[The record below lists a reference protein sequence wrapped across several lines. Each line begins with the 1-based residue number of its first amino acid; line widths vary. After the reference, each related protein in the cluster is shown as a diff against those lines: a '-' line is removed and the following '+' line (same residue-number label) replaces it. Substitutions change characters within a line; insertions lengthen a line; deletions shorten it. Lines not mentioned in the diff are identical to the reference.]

1 LSAQVS
7 VDILKVCTE
16 DLTSVPDGRNTTMTW
31 DAYNRRSPVL
41 REVLAVADRRR
52 DITVDEAFETVPEA
66 KNVFDDTTDLLL
78 DVQMRWFQRLN
89 GQMELQLTEGSDDP
103 EQTAIDA
110 WKAAAAAMPGA
121 RTLLDTNLRRP
132 EMAKALAHESRFMA
146 IAAGVPDEHPELEAR
161 GRFVVEKARD
171 TVVYD
176 QSGANQANSGLMARL
191 RHALAA

>member
-1 LSAQVS
+1 
-7 VDILKVCTE
+7 
-16 DLTSVPDGRNTTMTW
+16 MTW
-31 DAYNRRSPVL
+31 DAYNRRTPVL
-41 REVLAVADRRR
+41 REILAVADRRR
-52 DITVDEAFETVPEA
+52 DISVDEAFETVPEA
-66 KNVFDDTTDLLL
+66 KDVFNDTTDLLL
-78 DVQMRWFQRLN
+78 DVQMRWFQRLS

-110 WKAAAAAMPGA
+110 WQAAAAAMPGA

-171 TVVYD
+171 TVVFD
-176 QSGANQANSGLMARL
+176 PSSDGAASSGLMARL

>member
-1 LSAQVS
+1 
-7 VDILKVCTE
+7 
-16 DLTSVPDGRNTTMTW
+16 
-31 DAYNRRSPVL
+31 
-41 REVLAVADRRR
+41 VLAVADRRR
-52 DITVDEAFETVPEA
+52 DITVDEAFDIVPEA
-66 KNVFDDTTDLLL
+66 KTVFDDTTDLLL

-110 WKAAAAAMPGA
+110 WKAAAVAMPGA

-132 EMAKALAHESRFMA
+132 EMAKALAHENRFMA

-171 TVVYD
+171 TAVYD
-176 QSGANQANSGLMARL
+176 QSVANQANNGLMARL

>member
-1 LSAQVS
+1 
-7 VDILKVCTE
+7 
-16 DLTSVPDGRNTTMTW
+16 MTW
-31 DAYNRRSPVL
+31 DAYNRRTPVL

-52 DITVDEAFETVPEA
+52 DITVDELFETVPDA
-66 KNVFDDTTDLLL
+66 KHVFEDTTDLLL

-89 GQMELQLTEGSDDP
+89 GQMEIQLSEGSDDP
-103 EQTAIDA
+103 EETAINA
-110 WKAAAAAMPGA
+110 WKAAATGMAGGRA
-121 RTLLDTNLRRP
+121 LLDTNLRRP
-132 EMAKALAHESRFMA
+132 EMAKALAHEARFMA

-176 QSGANQANSGLMARL
+176 QSGGNEASSGLMARL

>member
-1 LSAQVS
+1 
-7 VDILKVCTE
+7 
-16 DLTSVPDGRNTTMTW
+16 MTW

-41 REVLAVADRRR
+41 REVLAIADRRR
-52 DITVDEAFETVPEA
+52 DITVDEAFDIVPEA
-66 KNVFDDTTDLLL
+66 DNVFDDTTDLLL

-89 GQMELQLTEGSDDP
+89 GQMELQLTEGSQDP
-103 EQTAIDA
+103 ETTALDA
-110 WKAAAAAMPGA
+110 WQAAAVAMPGA

-132 EMAKALAHESRFMA
+132 ELAKALAHESRFMA

-161 GRFVVEKARD
+161 GWFIVEKARD

-176 QSGANQANSGLMARL
+176 ESGDGEATNGLMARL

>member
-1 LSAQVS
+1 
-7 VDILKVCTE
+7 
-16 DLTSVPDGRNTTMTW
+16 MTW
-31 DAYNRRSPVL
+31 DAYNRRAPVL

-52 DITVDEAFETVPEA
+52 DITVDEAFEIVPETE
-66 KNVFDDTTDLLL
+66 NVFADTTDLLL

-89 GQMELQLTEGSDDP
+89 GQMELQLTEGAGDP

-110 WKAAAAAMPGA
+110 WRAAAVAMPGGRA
-121 RTLLDTNLRRP
+121 LLDTNLRRP
-132 EMAKALAHESRFMA
+132 ELAKALAHEHRFMA
-146 IAAGVPDEHPELEAR
+146 VAAGVPDEHPELEGR

-176 QSGANQANSGLMARL
+176 GSHEGDASSGLMARL

>member
-1 LSAQVS
+1 
-7 VDILKVCTE
+7 
-16 DLTSVPDGRNTTMTW
+16 MTW
-31 DAYNRRSPVL
+31 DAYNRRTPVL
-41 REVLAVADRRR
+41 REVLAIADRRR
-52 DITVDEAFETVPEA
+52 DITVDEAFEIVPEA
-66 KNVFDDTTDLLL
+66 ENVFDGTTDLLL

-89 GQMELQLTEGSDDP
+89 GQMERQLTEGSDDP
-103 EQTAIDA
+103 EKTAIDA
-110 WKAAAAAMPGA
+110 WKAAATAMPGA
-121 RTLLDTNLRRP
+121 RALLDTNLRRP

-176 QSGANQANSGLMARL
+176 QSGQAEATNGLMARL

>member
-1 LSAQVS
+1 
-7 VDILKVCTE
+7 
-16 DLTSVPDGRNTTMTW
+16 MTW
-31 DAYNRRSPVL
+31 DAYNRRTPVL
-41 REVLAVADRRR
+41 REVLSVADQRR
-52 DITVDEAFETVPEA
+52 DVTVDEAIEIVPEA
-66 KNVFDDTTDLLL
+66 KTVFDDTTDLLL
-78 DVQMRWFQRLN
+78 DVQMRWFQRLS

-110 WKAAAAAMPGA
+110 WKTAAAAMPGA

-132 EMAKALAHESRFMA
+132 ELAKAFAHENRFMA

-171 TVVYD
+171 AVVYD
-176 QSGANQANSGLMARL
+176 QSADDAANNGLMARL

>member
-1 LSAQVS
+1 
-7 VDILKVCTE
+7 
-16 DLTSVPDGRNTTMTW
+16 MTW
-31 DAYNRRSPVL
+31 DAYNRRTPVL
-41 REVLAVADRRR
+41 REVLAVADQRR
-52 DITVDEAFETVPEA
+52 DITVDEAFEIVPEA
-66 KNVFDDTTDLLL
+66 KTVFDDTTDLLL

-89 GQMELQLTEGSDDP
+89 GQLELHLTEGSDDP

-146 IAAGVPDEHPELEAR
+146 IAAGVPDQHPELDAR

-171 TVVYD
+171 SVVYD
-176 QSGANQANSGLMARL
+176 QSATRAANSGLMARL

>member
-1 LSAQVS
+1 
-7 VDILKVCTE
+7 
-16 DLTSVPDGRNTTMTW
+16 MTW
-31 DAYNRRSPVL
+31 DAYNRRTPVL

-52 DITVDEAFETVPEA
+52 DITVDEIFETMPDA
-66 KNVFDDTTDLLL
+66 NHVFEDTTDLLL

-110 WKAAAAAMPGA
+110 WKAAAAAMPGGRA
-121 RTLLDTNLRRP
+121 LLDTNLRRP
-132 EMAKALAHESRFMA
+132 EMAKALAHENRFMA

-171 TVVYD
+171 SAVYD
-176 QSGANQANSGLMARL
+176 QSGESGSNSGLMARL

>member
-1 LSAQVS
+1 
-7 VDILKVCTE
+7 
-16 DLTSVPDGRNTTMTW
+16 MTW
-31 DAYNRRSPVL
+31 DAYNRRTPVL

-52 DITVDEAFETVPEA
+52 DITVDEAIETVPEA
-66 KNVFDDTTDLLL
+66 QHVFDDTTDLLL
-78 DVQMRWFQRLN
+78 DVQMRWFQRLS
-89 GQMELQLTEGSDDP
+89 GQMELHLTEGGDDP

-110 WKAAAAAMPGA
+110 WQAAAASMPGA

-132 EMAKALAHESRFMA
+132 EMAKALAHENRFMA

-171 TVVYD
+171 TVAYD
-176 QSGANQANSGLMARL
+176 PSGEDAVDSGLMARL

>member
-1 LSAQVS
+1 
-7 VDILKVCTE
+7 
-16 DLTSVPDGRNTTMTW
+16 MTW
-31 DAYNRRSPVL
+31 DAYNRRTPVL

-52 DITVDEAFETVPEA
+52 DITVDEAIESVPEA
-66 KNVFDDTTDLLL
+66 RHVFDDPTDLLL
-78 DVQMRWFQRLN
+78 DVQMRWFQRLS
-89 GQMELQLTEGSDDP
+89 GQMEMHLTAGSDDP

-110 WKAAAAAMPGA
+110 WQAAAAAMPGA

-132 EMAKALAHESRFMA
+132 EMAKALGHENRFMA

-171 TVVYD
+171 TVAYD
-176 QSGANQANSGLMARL
+176 PSGKDAVDSGLMARL

>member
-1 LSAQVS
+1 
-7 VDILKVCTE
+7 
-16 DLTSVPDGRNTTMTW
+16 MTW
-31 DAYNRRSPVL
+31 DAYNRRTPVL
-41 REVLAVADRRR
+41 REVLAVADQRR
-52 DITVDEAFETVPEA
+52 DITVEEAFEIVPEA
-66 KNVFDDTTDLLL
+66 KTVFDDTTDLLL

-132 EMAKALAHESRFMA
+132 EMGKALAHESRFMA

-171 TVVYD
+171 AVVYD
-176 QSGANQANSGLMARL
+176 QTVANQANTGLMARL